1 MPLTIKGPLS
11 HFGESIT
18 IFGCGAMAGAMLSR
32 WIDCGLP
39 PAQVTAISPSGR
51 AAPGGVATLTTAD
64 GMSAPDIL
72 LIGFKPQQFVR
83 AVAAAEPL
91 AGPNTLVVSIL
102 AGVPLGDLVRAFPR
116 AEAVARVMPNMP
128 VATGRGVVATHGVP
142 EGGAGER
149 LQKLL
154 DTLGHVQPIADE
166 NGFEAVT
173 ALTGCGPA
181 FLYRFAQ
188 ALTGA
193 ATRLGIDPADADPL
207 ARAMLAGAA
216 ATLAESDDSPLALAE
231 AVASPGG
238 MTQAGLDVLD
248 NDGRLIAL
256 MAETLRAA
264 RERGRTLAQA
274 ARDG

>member
-1 MPLTIKGPLS
+1 MALIIEGPLGR
-11 HFGESIT
+11 FGESIV
-18 IFGCGAMAGAMLSR
+18 IHGCGAMAGAMLAR

-39 PAQVTAISPSGR
+39 PERVTAISPSGR
-51 AAPGGVATLTTAD
+51 AAPGGVATRTSPD
-64 GMSAPDIL
+64 GIGAPSLL
-72 LIGFKPQQFVR
+72 LIGFKPQQFL
-83 AVAAAEPL
+83 AAAPAAEPL
-91 AGPNTLVVSIL
+91 AGPDTLVVSIL
-102 AGVPLGDLVRAFPR
+102 AGVPVEDLARAFPR
-116 AEAVARVMPNMP
+116 ARGVARVMPNMP

-142 EGGAGER
+142 QGEAGEPLRR
-149 LQKLL
+149 LLA
-154 DTLGHVQPIADE
+154 TLGHVQPIAE
-166 NGFEAVT
+166 ESGFEAVT

-181 FLYRFAQ
+181 FVYRFAQ
-188 ALTGA
+188 ALAGA

-216 ATLAESDDSPLALAE
+216 ATLADSPDSPSALAE

-248 NDGRLIAL
+248 SDGRLGAL

-264 RERGRTLAQA
+264 RERGRVLAQA